1 MDYVLPLTELIEQ
14 FRKLPGIGAKSA
26 QRLAFQ
32 LLSWDKIEIE
42 KFAQAVLK
50 ASKDIHYCP
59 DCFNFS
65 TGGGL
70 CAICTSPKREKKVIC
85 VVATARDLAAMERT
99 HEFKGLYHVLHGL
112 ISPMEGMGPDQLKIT
127 ELLKRLQRHVEVD
140 EIILALSPSTEGE
153 ATTLYLSR
161 LLKPSVK
168 RLTRLA
174 FGLSVGADIEQ
185 TDELTLARALE
196 GRRDC

>member
-14 FRKLPGIGAKSA
+14 FRRLPGIGSKSA

-32 LLSWDKIEIE
+32 LLSWEKSDIE
-42 KFAQAVLK
+42 KFAQTLLN
-50 ASKDIHYCP
+50 ASKEIHYCP

-70 CAICTSPKREKKVIC
+70 CAVCTNNKREKQTIC
-85 VVATARDLAAMERT
+85 VVSTVRDLAAMERT

-112 ISPMEGMGPDQLKIT
+112 ISPMDGIGPDQLKIT
-127 ELLKRLQRHVEVD
+127 DLITRLNNHPEVQ

-153 ATTLYLSR
+153 ATTLYLTR
-161 LLKPSVK
+161 LLKPLVTK
-168 RLTRLA
+168 VTRLA

-196 GRRDC
+196 GRREC